1 MRIKQLKLSN
11 FRNLQDYQINFD
23 ENLTVLVAN
32 NGAGKTA
39 ILDALTVA
47 LGTFIGVFPSG
58 INKGFKPSDA
68 TVSKNTNSVEVLFPI
83 KLSAM
88 FMVNNNDLSVNRQLS
103 SAKSKTTR
111 KETEILEK
119 YAKNLLNAVRK
130 NEPITLPVISYY
142 GTARLWSQIKLTK
155 KSLIESKSRTFAYH
169 DCLYPES
176 SYKEF
181 EQWFIDQSIAEY
193 DEIVNY
199 YQKTVNQGVAPIVAP
214 VNLLLQSVRIAID
227 KALQQV
233 GWSNLRY
240 SGETKDIT
248 VENGQTRITVS
259 LLSDGVK
266 NMLAMVGDIAYR
278 CAKLNPHLLTNSNQ
292 CAGIVLIDEIDMHL
306 HPRWQQS
313 VLNSLRQIFSN
324 IQFIVTTHSPQILS
338 TVKKCNI
345 RVIDPSLTE
354 ALIPEVN
361 PYGQASIVALEDI
374 MNVKSIPIAVVAESR
389 LLDKYLKI
397 INSGD
402 IFNTDLP
409 AMREQLE
416 QVFGVNNQKLMIADM
431 MINKFKALQK

>member
-1 MRIKQLKLSN
+1 
-11 FRNLQDYQINFD
+11 
-23 ENLTVLVAN
+23 
-32 NGAGKTA
+32 
-39 ILDALTVA
+39 
-47 LGTFIGVFPSG
+47 
-58 INKGFKPSDA
+58 
-68 TVSKNTNSVEVLFPI
+68 
-83 KLSAM
+83 
-88 FMVNNNDLSVNRQLS
+88 
-103 SAKSKTTR
+103 
-111 KETEILEK
+111 
-119 YAKNLLNAVRK
+119 
-130 NEPITLPVISYY
+130 
-142 GTARLWSQIKLTK
+142 
-155 KSLIESKSRTFAYH
+155 
-169 DCLYPES
+169 
-176 SYKEF
+176 
-181 EQWFIDQSIAEY
+181 
-193 DEIVNY
+193 
-199 YQKTVNQGVAPIVAP
+199 
-214 VNLLLQSVRIAID
+214 
-227 KALQQV
+227 
-233 GWSNLRY
+233 
-240 SGETKDIT
+240 
-248 VENGQTRITVS
+248 
-259 LLSDGVK
+259 
-266 NMLAMVGDIAYR
+266 MLAMVGDIAYR

-306 HPRWQQS
+306 HPSWQQS